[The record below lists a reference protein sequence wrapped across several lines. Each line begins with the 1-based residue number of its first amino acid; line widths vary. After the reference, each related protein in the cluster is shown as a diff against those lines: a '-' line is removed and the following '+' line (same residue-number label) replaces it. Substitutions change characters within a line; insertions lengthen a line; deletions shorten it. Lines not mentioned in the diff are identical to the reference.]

1 MKKDKNLS
9 KKEQKQAGRRQVDNR
24 SKYLKRF
31 SVTAT
36 VLFIAVILIL
46 NIVFDRTLGQIARWD
61 WTGTDLYSIGE
72 VSKEVLSDMD
82 KQVEIVG
89 LFDVDEDTRYASI
102 RPMLDEYVSN
112 SKGNVS
118 LRYVDPDRFP
128 SIIDELDPEG
138 FLSPEVNTFVV
149 ISPETKKAKK
159 IAYSDVFKYEVDY
172 NNMSQYLT
180 GITAEQSFTG
190 AIKYVLSETTPV
202 VYFTTG
208 HEEADRESQYSIISQ
223 LMTSNNYEIR
233 SLDLFGLDRI
243 PEDCSILMMAS
254 PKKDISQATR
264 LLLFNY
270 LRDGGSLMLMAEYS
284 SAEFPVLNELLLEFN
299 IELSNDRI
307 REGDRDHRYQD
318 DPYVIRAI
326 APAGKVSLSEV
337 DGFTLVDQARGINEL
352 LNTKEWIEVE
362 AILTTS
368 DQGVAETG
376 SDTSQSSAAGI
387 QNIAVLSEN
396 KGWMSEHISESAK
409 VLVVGSSSLFSD
421 SVLGTFGTN
430 IYNPELFYNS
440 IQFLSGSDAQ
450 ESLYIEAKMP
460 ASYTVT
466 SGDQTTNV
474 MVTVLVMLLIP
485 AGLLISALVVYRK
498 RKHL

>member
-9 KKEQKQAGRRQVDNR
+9 KKEQKQVDRRQVDNR

-36 VLFIAVILIL
+36 ILFIAVILIL

-61 WTGTDLYSIGE
+61 WTGTDLYSIGD
-72 VSKEVLSDMD
+72 VSKEVLSNMD
-82 KQVEIVG
+82 KTVEIVG
-89 LFDVDEDTRYASI
+89 LFDADEDTRYANI

-112 SKGNVS
+112 SKGKVS
-118 LRYVDPDRFP
+118 LRFVDPDRFP
-128 SIIDELDPEG
+128 TILDELDPEG
-138 FLSPEVNTFVV
+138 FLNPEVNTFVV
-149 ISPETKKAKK
+149 TSPETKKAKN
-159 IAYSDVFKYEVDY
+159 IAYSDIFNYEVDY
-172 NNMSQYLT
+172 NSMSQYLT

-208 HEEADRESQYSIISQ
+208 HEEADPDGQYSMASR
-223 LMTSNNYEIR
+223 LMTSNNYEIK
-233 SLDLFGLDRI
+233 SLDLFGLDSI
-243 PEDCSILMMAS
+243 PEDCSILLMAS

-270 LRDGGSLMLMAEYS
+270 LRDGGSLMLLTEYS
-284 SAEFPVLNELLLEFN
+284 SVEFPVLNELLLEFN
-299 IELSNDRI
+299 IELSQDRI

-326 APAGKVSLSEV
+326 APAGKISLSEV
-337 DGFTLVDQARGINEL
+337 DGFTLVDQVRGINQL

-362 AILTTS
+362 PILVTT
-368 DQGVAETG
+368 DQGIAETG
-376 SDTSQSSAAGI
+376 SDTSQSSAAGV
-387 QNIAVLSEN
+387 QNIAILSEN
-396 KGWMSEHISESAK
+396 KGWMSQHISESAK
-409 VLVVGSSSLFSD
+409 VLVIGSSSIFSD

-430 IYNPELFYNS
+430 VYNPELFYNS

-460 ASYTVT
+460 ASYNVT
-466 SGDQTTNV
+466 SGDQSTNV
-474 MVTVLVMLLIP
+474 MVTILVLLLIP
-485 AGLLISALVVYRK
+485 AGLLITALMVYRK

>member
-1 MKKDKNLS
+1 
-9 KKEQKQAGRRQVDNR
+9 
-24 SKYLKRF
+24 
-31 SVTAT
+31 
-36 VLFIAVILIL
+36 
-46 NIVFDRTLGQIARWD
+46 
-61 WTGTDLYSIGE
+61 
-72 VSKEVLSDMD
+72 
-82 KQVEIVG
+82 
-89 LFDVDEDTRYASI
+89 
-102 RPMLDEYVSN
+102 
-112 SKGNVS
+112 
-118 LRYVDPDRFP
+118 
-128 SIIDELDPEG
+128 
-138 FLSPEVNTFVV
+138 
-149 ISPETKKAKK
+149 
-159 IAYSDVFKYEVDY
+159 
-172 NNMSQYLT
+172 
-180 GITAEQSFTG
+180 
-190 AIKYVLSETTPV
+190 
-202 VYFTTG
+202 
-208 HEEADRESQYSIISQ
+208 
-223 LMTSNNYEIR
+223 
-233 SLDLFGLDRI
+233 
-243 PEDCSILMMAS
+243 
-254 PKKDISQATR
+254 
-264 LLLFNY
+264 
-270 LRDGGSLMLMAEYS
+270 DGGSLMLMAEYS

-396 KGWMSEHISESAK
+396 KGWMSEHIRESAK